1 MKKLIVM
8 FISVLLILFFFI
20 KVTVSSNYKYDNS
33 IIEDIK
39 ENYELD
45 SNIIYL
51 NKFANYYIVKTSSQ
65 VLVLDNMYNLIFQDD
80 VLNLFSCDYDM
91 VYRINK
97 LMYVSSNVKG
107 SSVIYNFYDVY
118 TFDKIDEI
126 ILEG

>member
-107 SSVIYNFYDVY
+107 SSVVYTFYDVY
-118 TFDKIDEI
+118 TFDKIEEI